1 MDDSIFEKPF
11 GLMQEIGTIMLRNK
25 IKIYLISNKRKTI
38 TLDKIDKMMKEL
50 SQEIDSSNHHS
61 EEYKEELK
69 DLRELDIQK

>member
-1 MDDSIFEKPF
+1 MDNSIFDKPF
-11 GLMQEIGTIMLRNK
+11 GLMQELGTIMLRNK

-50 SQEIDSSNHHS
+50 SQEIDSSHHHS

-69 DLRELDIQK
+69 DLREWETEK